1 MIGQITAGIIIEERD
16 KRHGFHSSPDLL
28 QFLKHVPMG
37 GIMSNGAWDD
47 WRTMVDCVPANMSR
61 WAETMAEEEYFAF
74 IVRDG
79 RRELLY
85 VGGDDR
91 VRGFQSI
98 EDAKARL
105 LELGVSV

>member
-1 MIGQITAGIIIEERD
+1 
-16 KRHGFHSSPDLL
+16 
-28 QFLKHVPMG
+28 
-37 GIMSNGAWDD
+37 
-47 WRTMVDCVPANMSR
+47 MVDCVPANMSR